1 MDAIEWN
8 DSYSVGVAELDEQ
21 HKKLLRIINT
31 MFESDDLSVNSQT
44 ITDLLTEMVEY
55 ASAHFDVEEKFMT
68 ECEYPDLANHIRT
81 HEIFRKKVDKLRS
94 ARMAENKD
102 MPSDMI
108 RFLYEWLVNHIIFCD
123 KKYVPYLA
131 SHDSDN
137 SCEKETTTALNN
149 FNQEQ

>member
-1 MDAIEWN
+1 
-8 DSYSVGVAELDEQ
+8 
-21 HKKLLRIINT
+21 
-31 MFESDDLSVNSQT
+31 
-44 ITDLLTEMVEY
+44 
-55 ASAHFDVEEKFMT
+55 
-68 ECEYPDLANHIRT
+68 
-81 HEIFRKKVDKLRS
+81 
-94 ARMAENKD
+94 MAENKD

-149 FNQEQ
+149 FNQEQWNDYNIPESVLYSQTVLPRQTSAYIKLFEPNFDIDSCVALFKME